1 MKNFILVVISLF
13 LINGCASSFQQV
25 SASEPT
31 YNDAATSK
39 FVQENYK
46 AVDALVASLTRQLD
60 NRIPLIVSTIVNIDE
75 LTESSRL
82 GRTISEQIGTR
93 LTNTGYQVVE
103 LKLRSNIFVK
113 RSEGEL
119 MLSREVSEVMRNHRA
134 QAVVVGTYSVANNFV
149 YVNLKV
155 VSNFDNVVIAAHDY
169 ILPVD
174 RNVSTLLRASKR

>member
-1 MKNFILVVISLF
+1 MKKFIILISSLL
-13 LINGCASSFQQV
+13 LISGCVSSFQQV

-31 YNDAATSK
+31 YNDAANSK

-46 AVDALVASLTRQLD
+46 AVDMLVASLTRQLD

-82 GRTISEQIGTR
+82 GRTISEQIGSR
-93 LTNTGYQVVE
+93 LTNIGIQVVE

-119 MLSREVSEVMRNHRA
+119 MLSREVSEVMKNHRA
-134 QAVVVGTYSVANNFV
+134 QAVIVGTYSVANNFV
-149 YVNLKV
+149 YINLKI
-155 VSNFDNVVIAAHDY
+155 VSNFDNVVIAAYDY

-174 RNVSTLLRASKR
+174 RNVSSLLRVSR